1 MNQTVESVGYK
12 LTAEQFERFRALV
25 HQRSGIALRP
35 EKQQLVCS
43 RLSRR
48 LRELDLRTFD
58 QYYELVMQDAQGVEL
73 EQLLNAITTNKT
85 SFFRE
90 AHHFEE
96 LRSRVVAKVVA
107 SGTRRLRVW
116 SAGCS
121 TGEEPYSILM
131 TALDAIPNWEAADVR
146 VLASDLDSQ
155 VLAVAERGVYA
166 ADRLDEVPPELRWR
180 WFIEG
185 TGDKVGQVR
194 VRGVLRERAAFR
206 RINFVA
212 PSWPIRAKF
221 DAIFCRNALI
231 YFDSET
237 QHRVVRRLLSY
248 LVPGGCLFLG
258 HSESMAGVHP
268 ELISLG
274 RTCYRYEG
282 GA

>member
-35 EKQQLVCS
+35 EKQQLLCS
-43 RLSRR
+43 RLARR
-48 LRELDLRTFD
+48 LRELHLSSFD
-58 QYYELVMQDAQGVEL
+58 QYYALVMQDVHGVEL

-90 AHHFEE
+90 AHHFDE
-96 LRSRVVAKVVA
+96 LRNRVVAKIVA
-107 SGTRRLRVW
+107 SGGRRLRVW

-131 TALDAIPNWEAADVR
+131 TALDAIPSWETADVR
-146 VLASDLDSQ
+146 VLASDIDSE
-155 VLAVAERGVYA
+155 VLATAERGVYA
-166 ADRLDEVPPELRWR
+166 AEALEDVPPELRRR

-212 PSWPIRAKF
+212 PSWPVRATF

-231 YFDSET
+231 YFDTET
-237 QHRVVRRLLSY
+237 QHRVVKRLLTY
-248 LVPGGCLFLG
+248 LAPGGCLFLG
-258 HSESMAGVHP
+258 HSESMAGMHP
-268 ELISLG
+268 ELTSLG
-274 RTCYRYEG
+274 RTSYRYDAG
-282 GA
+282 G